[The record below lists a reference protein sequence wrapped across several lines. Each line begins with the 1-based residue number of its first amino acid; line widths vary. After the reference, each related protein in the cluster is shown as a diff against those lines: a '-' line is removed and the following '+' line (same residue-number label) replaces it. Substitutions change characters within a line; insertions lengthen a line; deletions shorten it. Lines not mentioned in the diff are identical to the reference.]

1 MSHPTSTPPS
11 VPPPSFE
18 PDGQAGLNK
27 GVKQM
32 TTAYVRFN
40 VFIFFHLTIFVQHN
54 FSSQNK

>member
-32 TTAYVRFN
+32 TTAYVRYN

-54 FSSQNK
+54 ISSQNK